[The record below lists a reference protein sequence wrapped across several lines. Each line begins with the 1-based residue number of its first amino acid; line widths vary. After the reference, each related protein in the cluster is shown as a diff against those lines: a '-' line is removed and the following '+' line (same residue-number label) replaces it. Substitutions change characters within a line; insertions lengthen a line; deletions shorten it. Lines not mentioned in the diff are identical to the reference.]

1 MISEKA
7 LSSFKDILLKAFCG
21 VRWYHE
27 NIIEDYHAFVFYCV
41 QSGRLPACLYLHVS
55 VKGTLLADTR
65 QNGFAEVW
73 QLELVNEEY
82 LIKEVFKDV

>member
-27 NIIEDYHAFVFYCV
+27 NTIEDYHAFVLYCV
-41 QSGRLPACLYLHVS
+41 QSGRLPENLYLHVS
-55 VKGTLLADTR
+55 IKGTLLSDNL
-65 QNGFAEVW
+65 QKGFAEVW
-73 QLELVNEEY
+73 QLELVNEDY
-82 LIKEVFKDV
+82 IIKEVFKDA